1 MRRRNRAGP
10 SGPFRRSLSRE
21 LAEFEDE
28 LEKTKQHV
36 VQLENTLRGVVRD
49 ANDISVGGP
58 CSCGESLLLI
68 RQRVIY
74 CPQCEY
80 KRTI

>member
-1 MRRRNRAGP
+1 MRRRTRAGP
-10 SGPFRRSLSRE
+10 TGVFRRSISRE
-21 LAEFEDE
+21 LTDLEDE
-28 LEKTKQHV
+28 LEETKQRV

-58 CSCGESLLLI
+58 CSCGKSLLLI
-68 RQRVIY
+68 RQHVIY

>member
-1 MRRRNRAGP
+1 MRRKNRAGP
-10 SGPFRRSLSRE
+10 SRPFRRSLSRE
-21 LAEFEDE
+21 LAALEAE
-28 LEKTKQHV
+28 LEETKQHID
-36 VQLENTLRGVVRD
+36 QLENTLRGVVRD

-58 CSCGESLLLI
+58 CSCGQSLLLI

>member
-10 SGPFRRSLSRE
+10 TGSVRRSLSRQ
-21 LAEFEDE
+21 LADLEDE
-28 LEKTKQHV
+28 LEETKQHV

-49 ANDISVGGP
+49 ANGISVGGP
-58 CSCGESLLLI
+58 CSCGQSLLLV
-68 RQRVIY
+68 RQQVIY